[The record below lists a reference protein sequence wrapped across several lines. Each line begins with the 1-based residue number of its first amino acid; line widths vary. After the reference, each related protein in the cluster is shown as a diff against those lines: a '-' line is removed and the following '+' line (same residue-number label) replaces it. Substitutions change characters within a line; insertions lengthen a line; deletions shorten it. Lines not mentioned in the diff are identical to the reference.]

1 MVVNL
6 QRAGIL
12 FDPHSVPGNH
22 MSGWLLAPRG
32 LGWLHSEL
40 NTRSATSAVVK
51 SGVPVSLFN
60 ILLFRRKAIF
70 DLDALYREHGAMVA
84 RRISR
89 FVKSDDVEEVLHE
102 VFLKAFERRDSFRG
116 DASPVTWLYNI
127 ATNHCLNRIR
137 DRKRR
142 QQSLAQNRD
151 LPWLSPT
158 TEAGVQNQILLEQLW
173 DELSEYQAMIAMY
186 YFIDGLTHGEIARIT
201 GVSRRTIGNRIE
213 EITTQMKARAEKTI

>member
-22 MSGWLLAPRG
+22 ISGWLLDPWG
-32 LGWLHSEL
+32 IEWLHRQFKI
-40 NTRSATSAVVK
+40 RSKTSVVVK
-51 SGVPVSLFN
+51 TGVPVSLFN
-60 ILLFRRKAIF
+60 ILLFRRKATF
-70 DLDALYREHGAMVA
+70 DLDALYRDHGAMVA

-89 FVKSDDVEEVLHE
+89 FVKTDDVEEVLHE

-158 TEAGVQNQILLEQLW
+158 THAGVQHQILLEQLW
-173 DELSEYQAMIAMY
+173 DELNDNQAMIAVY
-186 YFIDGLTHGEIARIT
+186 YFIDGLTHSEIARIT

-213 EITTQMKARAEKTI
+213 EITTQMKARAEKMI